1 MKKKGFSLL
10 ELLFVMGLVSLV
22 GAMGLGVY
30 GQVRQNED
38 MAAAVMQAVHLLNT
52 GRAKA
57 VAGERDMIWKVR
69 LETDRVRLQDE
80 AGVTVEEYRLPAKYS
95 LFGPITELEFS
106 RADGRVEMCET
117 GCAFEL
123 RETEGSLSYQFKVL
137 FSGVVEY

>member
-10 ELLFVMGLVSLV
+10 ELLFVMGLMSLV
-22 GAMGLGVY
+22 GAMGVGVY
-30 GQVRQNED
+30 GQVRRNED
-38 MAAAVMQAVHLLNT
+38 MTAVVMQAVHLLNT
-52 GRAKA
+52 ARVKS
-57 VAGERDMIWKVR
+57 VAGEGDMTWKVR
-69 LETDRVRLQDE
+69 LETDRVKLQDE
-80 AGVTVEEYRLPAKYS
+80 AGVTVEEYRLPVKYS

>member
-22 GAMGLGVY
+22 GAMGVGVY
-30 GQVRQNED
+30 GQVRRNED

-52 GRAKA
+52 ARVKS
-57 VAGERDMIWKVR
+57 VAGEGDMTWKVR
-69 LETDRVRLQDE
+69 LETDRVKLQDE
-80 AGVTVEEYRLPAKYS
+80 AGVTVEEYRLPVKYN

-123 RETEGSLSYQFKVL
+123 RETRGSLSYQFKVL

>member
-10 ELLFVMGLVSLV
+10 ELLFVMVLVSVV
-22 GAMGLGVY
+22 GAMGVGVY

-38 MAAAVMQAVHLLNT
+38 MAAVVMQAVHLLNT
-52 GRAKA
+52 ARVKA
-57 VAGERDMIWKVR
+57 VTGERDMKWKVR
-69 LETDRVRLQDE
+69 LETDRVKLQDE
-80 AGVTVEEYRLPAKYS
+80 AGVTVEEYRLPVKYN

-123 RETEGSLSYQFKVL
+123 RRIGGSLSYQFKVL